1 MPNVQPPR
9 PFSPSKL
16 AQLLLLP
23 AALLVSGCVTDGG
36 TRAKGQDFTQASDK
50 LTREI
55 ENHALAVRAG
65 RNLEVFA
72 REAEWFR
79 GVGEPGYPTLIE
91 FAADADVRVASFGL
105 ATISAQ
111 RDPRLLA
118 PLKEAV
124 PTPADGPLR
133 MEYARALALLGDWSQ
148 VDVLVDALASEDMR
162 IRGSAVKALRDLT
175 GETRGFHPQGSPSD
189 RAAAIERWRFWADE
203 RAADPA
209 LRTTVGGA
217 PAPKGA
223 PH

>member
-1 MPNVQPPR
+1 MPNVHSLR

-23 AALLVSGCVTDGG
+23 AALLGTGCITDGG
-36 TRAKGQDFTQASDK
+36 KTDQQRGFTAPSDQ

-55 ENHALAVRAG
+55 ESHAHAVRAG
-65 RNLEVFA
+65 RDLEVFA

-79 GVGEPGYPTLIE
+79 GVGEPAYAQLIE
-91 FAADADVRVASFGL
+91 FAADSDVRIASFGL

-133 MEYARALALLGDWSQ
+133 LEYARALALLGDWSQ
-148 VDVLVDALASEDMR
+148 VDVLVDALASEDVHV
-162 IRGSAVKALRDLT
+162 RGSALKALRDAT

-189 RAAAIERWRFWADE
+189 RAAAIDRWRFWAAE

-209 LRTTVGGA
+209 LRTTVGGTSA
-217 PAPKGA
+217 AKGA
-223 PH
+223 AR